1 MAKREYRFYTYIL
14 GSISGTLYLGMTNNL
29 RRRVWQH
36 KQHEIEGFTAKYG
49 VDRLLY
55 FESFDD
61 VRSAINR
68 EKQLKGWTRQKK
80 IALIEARNPSWVD
93 LSQEWY
99 EGDRGPSTPL
109 RSAQDDTDYRK
120 DTE

>member
-1 MAKREYRFYTYIL
+1 MGRREYRFYTYIL
-14 GSISGTLYLGMTNNL
+14 GSLSGTLYIGMTNNL
-29 RRRVWQH
+29 IRRTWQH
-36 KQHEIEGFTAKYG
+36 KQHEIAGFTARHG

-61 VRSAINR
+61 VRTAINR

-80 IALIEARNPSWVD
+80 IALIEARNPSWID

-99 EGDRGPSTPL
+99 ESDRGPSTPL
-109 RSAQDDTDYRK
+109 RSAQDDT
-120 DTE
+120 E